1 MQEIVIECVPN
12 FSEGSDRNK
21 VLAILDAM
29 RVDGVS
35 LLDWS
40 LDGDHNRSVVTIA
53 GSPLAVV
60 EAAVRA
66 AGRAAELIDLTA
78 QRGVHPRIGATDV
91 IPFVPISGISLAQCA
106 ILARQAGL
114 EIWSRFNIPIY
125 FYEAAASRPDRALLE
140 QVRQGQFEGLRELV
154 LRDAARRP
162 DLGGPELHPTAGAS
176 AVGARKFLIAYNL
189 YLDRPDVTAARAIA
203 KALRASSGG
212 LDGVKAM
219 GVLVHGRAQVS
230 LNITDFRVTPVGRVF
245 AAVNRMAATHGTKVV
260 DGELI
265 GLLPEDAFERDSEWV
280 RLIGGFKPEEKIL
293 ERRLK
298 QPLEWPISSQAYKA

>member
-1 MQEIVIECVPN
+1 MTEPVIECVPN
-12 FSEGSDRNK
+12 FSEGVDCTK
-21 VLAILDAM
+21 VHAILNAM
-29 RVDGVS
+29 HVEGVS

-53 GSPLAVV
+53 GPPQAVV

-66 AGRAAELIDLTA
+66 AGKAAELIDLTA

-91 IPFVPISGISLAQCA
+91 IPFVPVSGISLPQCA

-114 EIWSRFNIPIY
+114 EIWRRHNIPIY

-154 LRDAARRP
+154 LRDVARRP

-189 YLDRPDVTAARAIA
+189 YLERPDVTAARAIA

-219 GVLVHGRAQVS
+219 GVLVQGRAQVS
-230 LNITDFRVTPVGRVF
+230 LNITDFRLTPVHHAF
-245 AAVNRMAATHGTKVV
+245 AAVDRLARTHGTKVV
-260 DGELI
+260 DAELI
-265 GLLPEDAFERDSEWV
+265 GLLPEEAFERDSEWV
-280 RLIGGFKPEEKIL
+280 RLIKEFKPEERIL

-298 QPLEWPISSQAYKA
+298 QPLEWPI

>member
-1 MQEIVIECVPN
+1 MNETLIECVPN

-21 VLAILDAM
+21 VRAIVDAM

-40 LDGDHNRSVVTIA
+40 LDSDHNRSVVTIA
-53 GSPLAVV
+53 GPPQAVV
-60 EAAVRA
+60 EAAIRA
-66 AGRAAELIDLTA
+66 AGKAAELIDLTA

-91 IPFVPISGISLAQCA
+91 IPFVPVSGISLAQCA

-114 EIWSRFNIPIY
+114 EIWKRHNIPIY

-189 YLDRPDVTAARAIA
+189 YLDRRDVTTARAIA
-203 KALRASSGG
+203 KALRASNGG
-212 LDGVKAM
+212 LLGVKAM
-219 GVLVHGRAQVS
+219 GVLVQGRAQIS
-230 LNITDFRVTPVGRVF
+230 LNITDFRLTSVGQAF
-245 AAVNRMAATHGTKVV
+245 AAVSRLAAVHGAKVV
-260 DGELI
+260 DAELV
-265 GLLPEDAFERDSEWV
+265 GLLPEEAFERDSDWV
-280 RLIGGFKPEEKIL
+280 RLIEGFKPEERIL

-298 QPLEWPISSQAYKA
+298 QPLAWPTLR

>member
-1 MQEIVIECVPN
+1 MSETVIECVPN
-12 FSEGSDRNK
+12 FSEGCDPHK
-21 VLAILDAM
+21 VRSIVDAM

-53 GSPLAVV
+53 GPPAAVV

-106 ILARQAGL
+106 LLARQAGI
-114 EIWSRFNIPIY
+114 EIWNRHSIPVY

-189 YLDRPDVTAARAIA
+189 YLDRPDVSAARAIA
-203 KALRASSGG
+203 KAMRASSGG

-219 GVLVHGRAQVS
+219 GVLVQGRAQVS
-230 LNITDFRVTPVGRVF
+230 LNITDFRVTPVGQVF
-245 AAVNRMAATHGTKVV
+245 DALNRLACSHGTKVV

-280 RLIGGFKPEEKIL
+280 RLIRGFNPEERIL

-298 QPLEWPISSQAYKA
+298 QPMEWPGAQKA

>member
-1 MQEIVIECVPN
+1 MTETVIECVPN
-12 FSEGSDRNK
+12 FSEGVDCKK
-21 VLAILDAM
+21 VHAILNAM
-29 RVDGVS
+29 HVDGVS

-53 GSPLAVV
+53 GPPQAVV

-66 AGRAAELIDLTA
+66 AGKAAELIDLTA

-91 IPFVPISGISLAQCA
+91 IPFVPVSGISLAQCA

-114 EIWSRFNIPIY
+114 EIWRRHNIPIY

-154 LRDAARRP
+154 LRDVARRP

-189 YLDRPDVTAARAIA
+189 YLERPDVTAARAIA

-212 LDGVKAM
+212 SGGLDGVKAM
-219 GVLVHGRAQVS
+219 GVLVQGRAQVS
-230 LNITDFRVTPVGRVF
+230 LNITDFRLTPVRHAF
-245 AAVNRMAATHGTKVV
+245 AAVDRLARTHGTKVV
-260 DGELI
+260 DAELI
-265 GLLPEDAFERDSEWV
+265 GLLPEEAFERDSEWV
-280 RLIGGFKPEEKIL
+280 RLIKEFKPEERIL

-298 QPLEWPISSQAYKA
+298 QPLEWPI

>member
-1 MQEIVIECVPN
+1 MNQTVIECVPN
-12 FSEGSDRNK
+12 FSEGCDRNK
-21 VLAILDAM
+21 VRAIVDAM

-40 LDGDHNRSVVTIA
+40 LDSDHNRSVVTIA
-53 GSPLAVV
+53 GPPAAVV

-66 AGRAAELIDLTA
+66 AGRAAALIDLTA

-91 IPFVPISGISLAQCA
+91 IPFVPVAGISLAQCA
-106 ILARQAGL
+106 IFARQAGL
-114 EIWSRFNIPIY
+114 EIWSRYNIPIY

-189 YLDRPDVTAARAIA
+189 YLVRPDVTAARAIA
-203 KALRASSGG
+203 RALRASSGG

-219 GVLVHGRAQVS
+219 GVLVRGRAQVS

-245 AAVNRMAATHGTKVV
+245 DAVNRLAGKHGTKVV

-265 GLLPEDAFERDSEWV
+265 GLLPEDAFERDSEWI
-280 RLIGGFKPEEKIL
+280 RLIRGFKPEERIL

-298 QPLEWPISSQAYKA
+298 QPLEWPIYEKA

>member
-1 MQEIVIECVPN
+1 MNETLIECVPN

-21 VLAILDAM
+21 VRAIVDAM

-40 LDGDHNRSVVTIA
+40 LDSDHNRSVVTIA
-53 GSPLAVV
+53 GPPQAVV
-60 EAAVRA
+60 EAAIRA
-66 AGRAAELIDLTA
+66 AGKAAELIDLTA

-91 IPFVPISGISLAQCA
+91 IPFVPVSGISLAQCA
-106 ILARQAGL
+106 MLARQAGL
-114 EIWSRFNIPIY
+114 EIWKRHNIPIY

-189 YLDRPDVTAARAIA
+189 YLDRRDVTTARAIA
-203 KALRASSGG
+203 KALRASNGG
-212 LDGVKAM
+212 LLGVKAM
-219 GVLVHGRAQVS
+219 GVLVQGRAQIS
-230 LNITDFRVTPVGRVF
+230 LNITDFRLTSVGQAF
-245 AAVNRMAATHGTKVV
+245 AAVSRLAAAHGAKVV
-260 DGELI
+260 DAELV
-265 GLLPEDAFERDSEWV
+265 GLLPEEAFERDSDWV
-280 RLIGGFKPEEKIL
+280 RLIEGFKPEERIL

-298 QPLEWPISSQAYKA
+298 QPLAWPTLR

>member
-1 MQEIVIECVPN
+1 
-12 FSEGSDRNK
+12 
-21 VLAILDAM
+21 
-29 RVDGVS
+29 VDGVS

-40 LDGDHNRSVVTIA
+40 LDSDHNRSVVTIA
-53 GSPLAVV
+53 GPPQAVV
-60 EAAVRA
+60 EAAIRA
-66 AGRAAELIDLTA
+66 AGKAAELIDLTA

-91 IPFVPISGISLAQCA
+91 IPFVPVSGISLAQCA

-114 EIWSRFNIPIY
+114 EIWKRHNIPIY

-189 YLDRPDVTAARAIA
+189 YLDRRDVTTARAIA
-203 KALRASSGG
+203 KALRASNGG
-212 LDGVKAM
+212 LLGVKAM
-219 GVLVHGRAQVS
+219 GVLVQGRAQIS
-230 LNITDFRVTPVGRVF
+230 LNITDFRLTPVGQAF
-245 AAVNRMAATHGTKVV
+245 ATVSRLAAAHGAKVV
-260 DGELI
+260 DAELV
-265 GLLPEDAFERDSEWV
+265 GLLPEEAFERDSDWV
-280 RLIGGFKPEEKIL
+280 RLIEGFKPEERIL

-298 QPLEWPISSQAYKA
+298 QPLAWPTLR